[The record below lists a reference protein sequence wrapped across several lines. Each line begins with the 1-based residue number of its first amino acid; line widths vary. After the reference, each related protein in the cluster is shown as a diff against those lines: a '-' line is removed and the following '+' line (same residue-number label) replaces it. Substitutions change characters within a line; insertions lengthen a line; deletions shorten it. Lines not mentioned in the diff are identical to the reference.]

1 MLFLMHQGLL
11 AFVALTGPSLPA
23 CKSPKIRLY
32 KAKNTTSQTNFA
44 RIVLEGEVY
53 TIVKLIFSYSSLSIV
68 WSLSSLSHQL

>member
-44 RIVLEGEVY
+44 RIVLEGEDFSKV
-53 TIVKLIFSYSSLSIV
+53 LISI
-68 WSLSSLSHQL
+68 WD